1 MQNSTGRRLFAA
13 LALLVGCAARA
24 AADEPA
30 LAVGSTFN
38 AGGQTATVRKLDFLP
53 LVENDYSRRFK
64 FDAADNPKLKQLR
77 EANKLDEVVA
87 PGKDEF
93 DRQVLLLDWV
103 NRRFK
108 KFGSPSAQPK
118 GALEILRDVDAG
130 HTFFCAHY
138 ADVLA
143 SAAASLGWIDRTL
156 ALRRPASTGSGEHS
170 STEIWSNQ
178 YGKWIMFDP
187 TFGMY
192 VEKDGQPLNAY
203 ELRQEWFYK
212 DGQNLTFVLGK
223 DRERFKKSD
232 LPLFRQRFAGFGD
245 LSLDAGALDVY
256 AFIGYVPNTD
266 LMDSGPDYGKMFI
279 TQDKLCEGTSWHK
292 RVGPARPAE
301 EPYFPLGQA
310 ALTLTAENDH
320 VRVGLKTLTPNF
332 KNFEIRFGGGEWRA
346 SGDAAQWPLHAGAN
360 RLEART
366 VNAFGVVGPVST
378 AEIEVGPSAPGALP
392 AQRSGNN
399 SP

>member
-1 MQNSTGRRLFAA
+1 MNSRFTRCSIANVILMALGAAASAADNPTAA
-13 LALLVGCAARA
+13 L
-24 AADEPA
+24 
-30 LAVGSTFN
+30 N
-38 AGGQTATVRKLDFLP
+38 AGESFSLGGKQAVVRKLDFLP

-64 FDAADNPKLKQLR
+64 FDAASNPKLAQLR
-77 EANKLDEVVA
+77 AQNKLDEVVA

-108 KFGSPSAQPK
+108 KFGTPSAKPH
-118 GALEILRDVDAG
+118 GALEILHDIDDG

-156 ALRRPASTGSGEHS
+156 ALRRPAKTGSGEHS

-178 YGKWIMFDP
+178 FGKWILFDP
-187 TFGMY
+187 TFAMY

-203 ELRQEWFYK
+203 ELRQEWFYNEGK
-212 DGQNLTFVLGK
+212 DLTFVLGK
-223 DRERFKKSD
+223 DRQRYKKAD

-245 LSLDAGALDVY
+245 LKLDDGALDVY

-266 LMDSGPDYGKMFI
+266 LMDAGPDYGQMFI
-279 TQDKLCEGTSWHK
+279 TRDKLCDGTEWHK
-292 RVGPARPAE
+292 RVNPAKPAE

-310 ALTLTAENDH
+310 ALELVPAGEQ
-320 VRVGLKTLTPNF
+320 VRVNLKTLTPNF
-332 KNFEIRFGGGEWRA
+332 KTFEVRTDDGPWKPCGSAVDW
-346 SGDAAQWPLHAGAN
+346 QLHAGAN

-366 VNAFGVVGPVST
+366 LNAFDVQGHVSV
-378 AEIEVGPSAPGALP
+378 AEIELRP
-392 AQRSGNN
+392 
-399 SP
+399 